1 MSYLLALRELIG
13 SRKVI
18 HPAARIIIENER
30 GEILLLR
37 RVDNNQWGLI
47 AGGFEEGESIS
58 ECIIRETQEESGLR
72 LKSVNAIGLS
82 TQPEAESVQ
91 YPNGDEVQYF
101 TVVFHS
107 KDWEGALLDRSEEA
121 KELKFFGLADLPDL
135 PSNEA
140 PSIAWWLQWRHDGKF
155 ILA

>member
-1 MSYLLALRELIG
+1 MSYLLALRQLIG

-18 HPAARIIIENER
+18 HPAARIVIENER

-37 RVDNNQWGLI
+37 RTDNNRWGLI

-58 ECIIRETQEESGLR
+58 ECIVREVAEESGL
-72 LKSVNAIGLS
+72 KVNSVNAIGLS
-82 TQPEAESVQ
+82 TRPEAESVR

-107 KDWEGALLDRSEEA
+107 KDWSGELLDRSEEA
-121 KELKFFGLADLPDL
+121 KELRFFGLAELPDL
-135 PSNEA
+135 PPNEA
-140 PSIAWWLQWRHDGKF
+140 PSIAWWQRWKTEGGF
-155 ILA
+155 ILD

>member
-1 MSYLLALRELIG
+1 MSYLLALRQLIG

-18 HPAARIIIENER
+18 HPAARIVIENER

-37 RVDNNQWGLI
+37 RTDNNRWGLI

-58 ECIIRETQEESGLR
+58 ECIVREVAEESGL
-72 LKSVNAIGLS
+72 KVNSVNAIGLS
-82 TQPEAESVQ
+82 TRPEAESVR

-107 KDWEGALLDRSEEA
+107 KDWSGELLDRSEEA
-121 KELKFFGLADLPDL
+121 KELRFFGLAELPDL
-135 PSNEA
+135 PPNEA
-140 PSIAWWLQWRHDGKF
+140 PSIAWWQRWKAEGGF
-155 ILA
+155 ILD

>member
-1 MSYLLALRELIG
+1 MSYLLALRKLIG

-18 HPAARIIIENER
+18 HPAARIIIENEG

-37 RVDNNQWGLI
+37 RTDNNRWGLI

-58 ECIIRETQEESGLR
+58 ECIIREAAEESGLQ
-72 LKSVNAIGLS
+72 LKSVSAIGIS
-82 TQPEAESVQ
+82 SHPEAESVQ

-101 TVVFHS
+101 TLVFHCD
-107 KDWEGALLDRSEEA
+107 DWEGELLNRSEEA
-121 KELKFFGLADLPDL
+121 KELRFFGLAELPDL
-135 PSNEA
+135 PPNEA
-140 PSIAWWLQWRHDGKF
+140 PSIDWWLQWRKDGKF